1 MSLSAADLH
10 TVYSFL
16 SNALSIDEST
26 RKQAESALAQCENR
40 PGFCSCLL
48 EIIAARDSGCRDDA
62 RLLAS
67 VYFKNSISR
76 YWRHRRDTSGIS
88 NDEKNHIRTK
98 LLLHLRE
105 ENTQIAIQLA
115 VLVAKIARID
125 YPKEWPELFSILG
138 QQLQSPDTLTS
149 HRVFMVLFRTLK
161 ELSTKRLN
169 SDQKTFHEIASQLF
183 EFTWNLWKNDVQ
195 TILQTFST
203 ISQSVITNS
212 LVEHG
217 HDLIII
223 CERWLLCLKIIRQLI
238 ISGYPSD
245 TTSAQ
250 EVLLVKEVCPVLLSA
265 IQSFLPYYPAFRERQ
280 VQLCDFTKR
289 SCTKL
294 VKTLVVLQ
302 ARHPYSFGDQTVLPA
317 IIDFSLNMITNPD
330 ATIVSFEQFLIQCMV
345 LVKSVLECKEY
356 KPSLTGRVISE
367 SAASLSLEQRKKNIS
382 TAVSEMIKTIL
393 PSDRVILLC
402 NVLIRRYFIFSAK
415 DMDEW
420 HQNPENFHHD
430 QDMVQWTERLRPCA
444 EALYIV
450 LFENYKDLLSPIV
463 VSILNEAMSGSPPL
477 ETEISHAMLLKDA
490 AYTAAGHVYYELS
503 NFLNFS
509 DWFQGSLSIELS
521 NKHPNMCIIHRKIAF
536 ILGQWASEIK
546 GDTRKLVYHALIRLL
561 QDNDIAVK
569 LAACRSL
576 CYLVQDTNFSEH
588 DFSEHLPTCWS
599 SCFKLMEEVEE
610 FDSKVQV
617 LNLISVLIDHV
628 GDKVLP
634 YASQLSNFFC
644 KIWEES
650 TGESLL
656 QIQLLVALRNFVCS
670 LGHQSSICSN
680 LLLPIL
686 KSGINIDNPDSLNLL
701 EDSILLLEAT
711 LSNAPSMVP
720 QLFDFFPYLVVIL
733 ERSFDYLQVATSII
747 EEYIIFGGIEFL
759 NRHVSS
765 LAKIL
770 DHIVG
775 SVNEK
780 GMLSTL
786 PAIDLLVQ
794 CFPTEAPPLIAGVLQ
809 KLILICLSQ
818 QDGDHPSR
826 TTVVTS
832 SAAILARV
840 LVMNTNY
847 FAQLVSEPALQQSGF
862 SVNQNILLALADIW
876 VDKIDSATVIQRKI
890 YALALCIM
898 LTLRMPQIIDILD
911 DILSACT
918 GVILGGGD
926 ETTTS
931 EDDSGGD
938 TTSSLALNS
947 DGIGYAGISSKD
959 LRMRQIKDS
968 DPIRQFSLENML
980 NENLKACAAF
990 HGDASFNA
998 AISRIHPSA
1007 FAQLQQ
1013 ALKM

>member
-149 HRVFMVLFRTLK
+149 HRVFM
-161 ELSTKRLN
+161 
-169 SDQKTFHEIASQLF
+169 IASQLF

-265 IQSFLPYYPAFRERQ
+265 IQSFLPY
-280 VQLCDFTKR
+280 
-289 SCTKL
+289 S
-294 VKTLVVLQ
+294 
-302 ARHPYSFGDQTVLPA
+302 SFGFAVE
-317 IIDFSLNMITNPD
+317 ITKFN
-330 ATIVSFEQFLIQCMV
+330 TL
-345 LVKSVLECKEY
+345 
-356 KPSLTGRVISE
+356 
-367 SAASLSLEQRKKNIS
+367 
-382 TAVSEMIKTIL
+382 
-393 PSDRVILLC
+393 
-402 NVLIRRYFIFSAK
+402 YFIFSAK

-610 FDSKVQV
+610 FDS
-617 LNLISVLIDHV
+617 
-628 GDKVLP
+628 
-634 YASQLSNFFC
+634 